1 MKPKICALLLAAFV
15 LASTCLA
22 KGEPL
27 NDNMISDQVA
37 IRLASDQLVK
47 GGALKIDVK
56 DGVVTLNGQVDEPK
70 AKDRAAKLAR
80 GVKGVKQVIN
90 NLTIRK

>member
-1 MKPKICALLLAAFV
+1 M
-15 LASTCLA
+15 ASTCLA

-27 NDNMISDQVA
+27 TDNMISDQVA

-47 GGALKIDVK
+47 GGALKVDVK